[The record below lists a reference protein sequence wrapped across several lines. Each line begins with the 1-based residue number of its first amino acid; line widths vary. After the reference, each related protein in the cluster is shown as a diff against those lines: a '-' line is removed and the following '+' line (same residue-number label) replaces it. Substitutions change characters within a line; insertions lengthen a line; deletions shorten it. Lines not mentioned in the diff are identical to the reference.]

1 MVQTGSWF
9 WSHLT
14 PLLPRQEQVG
24 SALVPVRCGPVPQKL
39 DLELTDQTGLEAE
52 LLHFR
57 IKASHVKKIFFNRFI
72 INLMVNKSVVCF
84 MIYYDSA
91 LIIFITLFLM

>member
-1 MVQTGSWF
+1 MWLTTGSWF

-14 PLLPRQEQVG
+14 PLLPWQKQVG

-57 IKASHVKKIFFNRFI
+57 IKAYHVKKSIKKKYI
-72 INLMVNKSVVCF
+72 
-84 MIYYDSA
+84 
-91 LIIFITLFLM
+91 